1 MADNTLSSNG
11 TDSVDEA
18 LHRLSRKPG
27 VKGWLMLDR
36 LNGAILKTSGQ
47 ISSIRPA
54 KSSNTETTLP
64 TPTGGSFSGDVA
76 NPADTDNDTETK
88 AAQELGSMIWA
99 FLSTAGSLVQ
109 EIDTEVH
116 SHGIWN
122 PWETNTNVCGYRMS
136 SSYCDYERRS
146 RNSLLSPRPSTYWS
160 SYMTRHRH
168 EQHCTRK
175 AY

>member
-36 LNGAILKTSGQ
+36 SNGAILKTSGQ

-64 TPTGGSFSGDVA
+64 TPTGGSFSDDVA
-76 NPADTDNDTETK
+76 NPADADNDTETK

-109 EIDTEVH
+109 EIDTEDELKLLRLRTKKQELV
-116 SHGIWN
+116 IV
-122 PWETNTNVCGYRMS
+122 PETKYILVLIHDT
-136 SSYCDYERRS
+136 
-146 RNSLLSPRPSTYWS
+146 PP
-160 SYMTRHRH
+160 
-168 EQHCTRK
+168 
-175 AY
+175 A

>member
-109 EIDTEVH
+109 EIDTEDELKLLRLRTKKQELV
-116 SHGIWN
+116 IV
-122 PWETNTNVCGYRMS
+122 PETKYILVLIHDT
-136 SSYCDYERRS
+136 
-146 RNSLLSPRPSTYWS
+146 PP
-160 SYMTRHRH
+160 
-168 EQHCTRK
+168 
-175 AY
+175 A

>member
-1 MADNTLSSNG
+1 
-11 TDSVDEA
+11 
-18 LHRLSRKPG
+18 
-27 VKGWLMLDR
+27 MLDR
-36 LNGAILKTSGQ
+36 SNGAILKTSGQ

-116 SHGIWN
+116 F
-122 PWETNTNVCGYRMS
+122 P
-136 SSYCDYERRS
+136 
-146 RNSLLSPRPSTYWS
+146 
-160 SYMTRHRH
+160 
-168 EQHCTRK
+168 
-175 AY
+175 